1 MEYEYEVQ
9 NPFLFPDGGVFL
21 ATASISLDQ
30 RKTHWRIPKTF
41 EEIFRRIGPT
51 IAPESCL
58 DATVVSAQSSELD
71 RALGLEE
78 GTIAWRLAAGYVYDQ
93 SQLPRLPSIEI
104 YSNRSN
110 DLPPGTKRD
119 KFSWWYITHKYATCR
134 IEDREVVS
142 ICFTDNGAVT
152 IETKEPYRRRGFAGA
167 CLRRIAAELVK
178 DGIRPACGTG
188 FENLASRRTA
198 ESAGFRLREYMY
210 WIEITAEK
218 RWSLPASFNRKLDN
232 STSA

>member
-1 MEYEYEVQ
+1 MEYEFEIQ

-21 ATASISLDQ
+21 ATASIDLDE
-30 RKTHWRIPKTF
+30 RMTHWRIPKTF
-41 EEIFRRIGPT
+41 EEIFRRITPT
-51 IAPESCL
+51 LPPESCL
-58 DATVVSAQSSELD
+58 DAEVVSARAAELD

-78 GTIAWRLAAGYVYDQ
+78 GTIAWRLAAGYVYDEPR
-93 SQLPRLPSIEI
+93 LPLLPSIEI
-104 YSNRSN
+104 YSNRNN

-134 IEDREVVS
+134 VEDREVVS
-142 ICFTDNGAVT
+142 ICFADDGGITTA
-152 IETKEPYRRRGFAGA
+152 TKEAHRRRGLASA

-178 DGIRPACGTG
+178 DGIRPGYGTG
-188 FENLASRRTA
+188 YDDVASRRTA
-198 ESAGFRLREYMY
+198 ESAGFHLVEYMY
-210 WIEITAEK
+210 WIEITAER